1 MIVDD
6 FFVTI
11 GSVNFD
17 NRSFSLNDE
26 VGFNVL
32 DASVARE
39 HRGIFERDLAQSK
52 PLTRAAFEG
61 RPFYVK
67 WADRFCGLFRSQL

>member
-1 MIVDD
+1 
-6 FFVTI
+6 
-11 GSVNFD
+11 
-17 NRSFSLNDE
+17 

-39 HRGIFERDLAQSK
+39 HRGIFDRDLAQSK